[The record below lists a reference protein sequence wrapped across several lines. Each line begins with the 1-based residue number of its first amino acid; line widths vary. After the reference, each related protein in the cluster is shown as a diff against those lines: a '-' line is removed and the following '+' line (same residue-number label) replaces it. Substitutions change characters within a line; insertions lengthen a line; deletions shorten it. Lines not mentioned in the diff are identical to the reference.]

1 MTRRVVLFE
10 ERSMRRLI
18 RTSLFSVLL
27 AATVAACGGKKAPA
41 VSPPPAP
48 TFPGAID
55 SGAGPATSRPPE
67 PPPVPRDSFGASS
80 LNDAMANRTVEDI
93 NRNSP
98 FKPAFFILD
107 SDALDDAAKQAL
119 AADAEVLK
127 TYPTWVVTI
136 EGHCDERGTAE
147 YNLALGDRR
156 ALAARNY
163 LVTLGIAA
171 DRLRTVSYGKEF
183 PFDPGHDETAWLKN
197 RRAHFVLTSK

>member
-1 MTRRVVLFE
+1 
-10 ERSMRRLI
+10 
-18 RTSLFSVLL
+18 
-27 AATVAACGGKKAPA
+27 
-41 VSPPPAP
+41 
-48 TFPGAID
+48 
-55 SGAGPATSRPPE
+55 
-67 PPPVPRDSFGASS
+67 
-80 LNDAMANRTVEDI
+80 MANRTVEDI

-183 PFDPGHDETAWLKN
+183 PFDPGHDEAAWLKN